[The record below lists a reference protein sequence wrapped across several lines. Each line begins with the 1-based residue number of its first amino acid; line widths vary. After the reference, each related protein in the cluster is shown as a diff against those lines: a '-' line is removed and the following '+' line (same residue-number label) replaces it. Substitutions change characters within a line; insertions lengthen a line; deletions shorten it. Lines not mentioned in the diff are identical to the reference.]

1 MSQQPITAILN
12 FDDVY
17 FKFLRQLISKLYR
30 FFFRQSSKT
39 KNKFGT
45 NLDLLEMMVFKATLF
60 NIETLLDVVFKVFIL
75 F

>member
-39 KNKFGT
+39 KNKFAEINQGNFIRGEGSDSLKT
-45 NLDLLEMMVFKATLF
+45 ALETKGKTA
-60 NIETLLDVVFKVFIL
+60 
-75 F
+75 